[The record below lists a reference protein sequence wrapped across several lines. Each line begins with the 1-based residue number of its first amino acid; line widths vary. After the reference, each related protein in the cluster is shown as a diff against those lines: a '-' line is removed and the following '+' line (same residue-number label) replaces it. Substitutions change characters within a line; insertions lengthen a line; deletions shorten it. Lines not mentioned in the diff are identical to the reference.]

1 VPQCRTFL
9 FGTIKRAGSSYQS
22 VKSDEDGQIIWEES
36 YQIVNC
42 LHPIIIQKEMRRVSK
57 CEHCDIDAYYKL
69 DAEYF
74 CSEHITMYLCIKCV
88 RTESKK
94 MIDDYPAIRSMK
106 VEPIIHPTILPL
118 AK

>member
-1 VPQCRTFL
+1 M
-9 FGTIKRAGSSYQS
+9 G
-22 VKSDEDGQIIWEES
+22 
-36 YQIVNC
+36 
-42 LHPIIIQKEMRRVSK
+42 RVSK

-69 DAEYF
+69 DVEYF
-74 CSEHITMYLCIKCV
+74 YSEHNTMNLCIECV

-94 MIDDYPAIRSMK
+94 MIDDFPAIRSMK